1 MWRGENCEDWSLVRH
16 ALLASIQPLVLLL
29 LLSDVR
35 HHSNA
40 TFIRRNSLVG
50 EMAVTAPS
58 NKMSHTA
65 LHYSLRLDVSKPHY
79 RLIRLSPQ
87 LPLLLPFIVIS
98 NQVWSVTILFSTKCP
113 WPGGPLTNDS
123 LKIQSIKYFRNFS
136 IYFDP
141 LKLQA
146 GWNEIARMFC
156 LRGVDLVWTQLLGP
170 FWLPPL
176 SKP

>member
-1 MWRGENCEDWSLVRH
+1 MNFQLPPWGVERENCEDWSLVRH

-29 LLSDVR
+29 LLPDVLHR
-35 HHSNA
+35 SYA

-87 LPLLLPFIVIS
+87 LPLLLPFIVS
-98 NQVWSVTILFSTKCP
+98 NQVWSEVTIATLYFFHQL
-113 WPGGPLTNDS
+113 PLTRRAPYQWFHENS
-123 LKIQSIKYFRNFS
+123 MHKVLQKF
-136 IYFDP
+136 FD
-141 LKLQA
+141 L
-146 GWNEIARMFC
+146 F
-156 LRGVDLVWTQLLGP
+156 WTH
-170 FWLPPL
+170 L
-176 SKP
+176 SCRLDGTK

>member
-1 MWRGENCEDWSLVRH
+1 MQQCT
-16 ALLASIQPLVLLL
+16 
-29 LLSDVR
+29 
-35 HHSNA
+35 SNA

-98 NQVWSVTILFSTKCP
+98 NQVWSVTILFSTNCP
-113 WPGGPLTNDS
+113 WPGGPLTHDS
-123 LKIQSIKYFRNFS
+123 LKIQSMKYFRNFS

-146 GWNEIARMFC
+146 GWNEIATMFC

>member
-1 MWRGENCEDWSLVRH
+1 MKIDLWSVMHCLPPFNPWFFFFSSPTCDT
-16 ALLASIQPLVLLL
+16 AACT
-29 LLSDVR
+29 
-35 HHSNA
+35 SNA

-87 LPLLLPFIVIS
+87 LPLLLPFIVS
-98 NQVWSVTILFSTKCP
+98 NQVWLVTTAQCCALLFPTTTLDRE
-113 WPGGPLTNDS
+113 GPLPMMVS
-123 LKIQSIKYFRNFS
+123 LKIQCMKYFNYS

-141 LKLQA
+141 
-146 GWNEIARMFC
+146 RH
-156 LRGVDLVWTQLLGP
+156 
-170 FWLPPL
+170 
-176 SKP
+176 